1 MKISEKDIIEI
12 ISKNNNFREEIL
24 VEIGQDASVI
34 FPKQD
39 SYIITTTYTMVL
51 NTHFESNIKPY
62 DLGYIAAASNIS
74 DLSAM
79 GAHPAFALINLT
91 IENPTKEYIENIVDG
106 YNSVF
111 KNYPVSIIG
120 GDTTFGPTSL
130 TMTLIGY
137 SNDDNFMPT
146 SNAKVGEIIFV
157 SGYIGESLAL
167 KKEKKYNLPICRN
180 ELGKLLPEYAN
191 CCTDMSDGIFASLNS
206 IMEKSAIGIDIQVE
220 NIPISNNVKN
230 LLNNNSITWEDI
242 LSYGEDYEL
251 IFTINEEK
259 INIFKSLCKNIGI
272 DIYEIGK
279 IRKHKKININLNNK
293 LMNINTK
300 KKFEH
305 FRND

>member
-1 MKISEKDIIEI
+1 MKISEKGIIEL

-39 SYIITTTYTMVL
+39 SYIVTTTDTMVL

-79 GAHPAFALINLT
+79 GAYPAFALINLT

-106 YNSVF
+106 YNGVF

-146 SNAKVGEIIFV
+146 SNAKVGDIIFV

-180 ELGKLLPEYAN
+180 ELGKILPEYAN

>member
-1 MKISEKDIIEI
+1 MKISEKGIIEL

-39 SYIITTTYTMVL
+39 SYIITTTDTMVL

-146 SNAKVGEIIFV
+146 SNAKVGDIIFV

-272 DIYEIGK
+272 GIYEIGK

>member
-39 SYIITTTYTMVL
+39 SYIITTTDTMVL

-146 SNAKVGEIIFV
+146 SNAKVGDIIFV

-180 ELGKLLPEYAN
+180 ELGKILPEYAN

-251 IFTINEEK
+251 IFTINQEK
-259 INIFKSLCKNIGI
+259 LIIFKSLCKNIGI

-279 IRKHKKININLNNK
+279 ISKDKNININFNNK
-293 LMNINTK
+293 LMKINTK

-305 FRND
+305 FKND

>member
-1 MKISEKDIIEI
+1 
-12 ISKNNNFREEIL
+12 
-24 VEIGQDASVI
+24 
-34 FPKQD
+34 
-39 SYIITTTYTMVL
+39 
-51 NTHFESNIKPY
+51 
-62 DLGYIAAASNIS
+62 
-74 DLSAM
+74 
-79 GAHPAFALINLT
+79 
-91 IENPTKEYIENIVDG
+91 
-106 YNSVF
+106 
-111 KNYPVSIIG
+111 
-120 GDTTFGPTSL
+120 
-130 TMTLIGY
+130 
-137 SNDDNFMPT
+137 
-146 SNAKVGEIIFV
+146 
-157 SGYIGESLAL
+157 
-167 KKEKKYNLPICRN
+167 
-180 ELGKLLPEYAN
+180 
-191 CCTDMSDGIFASLNS
+191 MSDGIFASLNS